1 MITAYI
7 LKDCYYS
14 NLANEL
20 LKKNKIK
27 FKKINIPQDEI
38 IKNKY
43 KKKNKMSTFPQ
54 IFYQENS
61 NSKNIKIGG
70 YEELSHYIE
79 IKNSIKYNKLN
90 KSFLKKII

>member
-27 FKKINIPQDEI
+27 FKKFNIPQDEI

-43 KKKNKMSTFPQ
+43 KKKNK
-54 IFYQENS
+54 
-61 NSKNIKIGG
+61 IK
-70 YEELSHYIE
+70 
-79 IKNSIKYNKLN
+79 KY
-90 KSFLKKII
+90 